1 MAGDNIGALNRL
13 RSFARYW
20 HAGSTAEPWQDHLF
34 TAFPQNENLSGYSL
48 EHNDYFYL
56 YNYQRSGTVPV
67 YRHYRHTKPSN
78 VSVAF
83 NGSMH
88 VQATGTGAR
97 WISFSYS
104 YNDNPGYR
112 GKAINWFRF
121 PIQIAWAQ
129 PNDAAGNG
137 PQIFYQSGSSGS
149 GTIGPFLVSTTGGSQ
164 WPQPNTGQ
172 FYNQGLWNTQISF
185 NYSWVAHSTWLCF
198 RDGHGSD
205 CNMVVY
211 LNALGQEPYEV
222 HDHWLS
228 TAADESQWGYTNEGI
243 AGYIWPSDGPDRK
256 ALYGYWN
263 SEQDDHH
270 IRDTYGGTTVGG
282 LWNYYGIIGY
292 APTETYGCTDQGA
305 TNWDN
310 DADFNTSPNNCNYV
324 VVGCMDPN
332 ANNYNPNANTPGT
345 CTYNTPTLSYTLSPS
360 QILAGSPVTATW
372 STNYGVSGVIQP
384 GSYAIPSSQLSY
396 GTKTYYP
403 TSTTSYVIT
412 ISGHG
417 GTSAT
422 DSKTVTVWTAP
433 DVTIAANGNQSGIA
447 INRGQ
452 SFVLS
457 WWTNGDGT
465 TATIDNG
472 VGSVPFTS
480 QQTIS
485 PTQTITYTISVN
497 LTVSGTNIVAND
509 SDQVTITVYQP
520 PTASLTGPE
529 NVDFNQTI
537 SLNWSQTNGVSVLLQ
552 KQYTL
557 LDGGLINQDV
567 TLTGS
572 SGTYV
577 DTPYN
582 NGGRQVAREVNYV
595 LTSTGAGGLTASATH
610 QCGIDV
616 DQMPDLVQIPPS
628 EDKDMD
634 EEPVISPDIEVT
646 TDEIEIDD
654 LDVPVEITAN
664 QPLKVQIDDD
674 GVWHSVRET

>member
-34 TAFPQNENLSGYSL
+34 TAFPGSENLSGYSL
-48 EHNDYFYL
+48 ENSDYFYL
-56 YNYQRSGTVPV
+56 YNYQRPGTVPV
-67 YRHYRHTKPSN
+67 YRHYRATKPSN
-78 VSVAF
+78 VSVQF

-88 VQATGTGAR
+88 VQATGTGRR

-104 YNDNPGYR
+104 YNDNPNYA
-112 GKAINWFRF
+112 GKAINYFRF
-121 PIQIAWAQ
+121 PGQYNWAQ
-129 PNDAAGNG
+129 PNDAGGNG
-137 PQIFYQSGSSGS
+137 PQIFYQSGRSGS
-149 GTIGPFLVSTTGGSQ
+149 GTIGPFLVSADGGSQ

-172 FYNQGLWNTQISF
+172 YYNQGLWNTEISF
-185 NYSWVAHSTWLCF
+185 NYSWVSNPTWLCF

-211 LNALGQEPYEV
+211 LNALDNAPMDI

-228 TAADESQWGYTNEGI
+228 TASDESQWGYTQEGI
-243 AGYIWPSDGPDRK
+243 VGYIWPSDGPDRK

-263 SEQDDHH
+263 STQDDHH
-270 IRDTYGGTTVGG
+270 IRDTYGGTTIAG

-292 APTETYGCTDQGA
+292 APEPTYGCTDPGA
-305 TNWDN
+305 TNHDN
-310 DADFNTSPNNCNYV
+310 DADFNNSPNDCNYI

-345 CTYNTPTLSYTLSPS
+345 CTYTTPTLSYSVSPT
-360 QILAGSPVTATW
+360 QILAGNFVTATW
-372 STNYGVSGVIQP
+372 NTNHGVSGVIQP
-384 GSYAIPSSQLSY
+384 GSYSIPSSQLSY
-396 GTKTYYP
+396 GTTQFYP
-403 TSTTSYVIT
+403 TSTTTYTIT

-433 DVTIAANGNQSGIA
+433 DVSIAANGNQSGIA

-465 TATIDNG
+465 TATIDQG
-472 VGSVPFTS
+472 IGSVPFTS
-480 QQTIS
+480 QTTLS
-485 PTQTITYTISVN
+485 PTVSTIYTISVN
-497 LTVSGTNIVAND
+497 LTVAGTNITAND
-509 SDQVTITVYQP
+509 SAQVTVTVYQP
-520 PTASLTGPE
+520 PTASITGPE
-529 NVDFNQTI
+529 DVNYAQTV
-537 SLNWSQTNGVSVLLQ
+537 SLNWSQTYSVNTNLQ

-557 LDGGLINQDV
+557 LDGGVVNQDV
-567 TLTGS
+567 TLNGS

-577 DTPYN
+577 DTPHAA
-582 NGGRQVAREVNYV
+582 GGRNVAKEVTYT
-595 LTSTGAGGLTASATH
+595 LTATGEGGLIATATH
-610 QCGIDV
+610 TTQIDV
-616 DQMPDLVQIPPS
+616 DEMPDLIQIPPS

-634 EEPVISPDIEVT
+634 EEPIISPDVEVT
-646 TDEIEIDD
+646 TEEIEIDD
-654 LDVPVEITAN
+654 IDVPVEIKAN
-664 QPLKVQIDDD
+664 QPIKIEIDDD
-674 GVWHSVRET
+674 GVWHSVREI